1 MENKEIVGKALGK
14 VASGLYV
21 VTSKH
26 NDEFAAFTASFVM
39 QASFDPPIVAV
50 AMKKGRGSYDVIN
63 ASKSFVVNVIGKDS
77 MKLIGLFANPKTGGK
92 EGLDTVSHE
101 TKSLG
106 IPVLTESISYLECK
120 VHSET
125 DAGDHT
131 IVFGEIINGE
141 VLNEGE
147 PATHIRK
154 NGFSY

>member
-26 NDEFAAFTASFVM
+26 GDNYAAFTASFLV
-39 QASFDPPIVAV
+39 QVSFDPPLVAV
-50 AMKKGRGSYDVIN
+50 AMKKGRESYDIISG
-63 ASKSFVVNVIGKDS
+63 SKKFAVNIIGKDS
-77 MKLIGLFANPKTGGK
+77 MKLVGLFANPKTSGK
-92 EGLDTVSHE
+92 EGLDTVE
-101 TKSLG
+101 YEEKSLG
-106 IPVLTESISYLECK
+106 LPVLKESISYLECK

-131 IVFGEIINGE
+131 VVFGEIVNGE

-147 PATHIRK
+147 PAIHIRK
-154 NGFSY
+154 NGFGY